1 MEIKQTP
8 NHQPRKRYAKRG
20 TIGQKMVSMRIDA
33 EHLDWLEQQPNKG
46 RYINELIAA
55 DRRQKEGT

>member
-20 TIGQKMVSMRIDA
+20 TPSQKMVSLRIDL
-33 EHLDWLEQQPNKG
+33 ENIEWLEQQTNKG

-55 DRRQKEGT
+55 DRKQKEGH

>member
-1 MEIKQTP
+1 METKQTP

-20 TIGQKMVSMRIDA
+20 TPSQKMVSLRID
-33 EHLDWLEQQPNKG
+33 LDNIEWLDRQTNKG

-55 DRRQKEGT
+55 DRQTRGDQ

>member
-1 MEIKQTP
+1 METNQTP

-20 TIGQKMVSMRIDA
+20 TIGQKMVSLRIDL
-33 EHLDWLEQQPNKG
+33 ENLEWLEQQQNKG

-55 DRRQKEGT
+55 DRKQKEGQ